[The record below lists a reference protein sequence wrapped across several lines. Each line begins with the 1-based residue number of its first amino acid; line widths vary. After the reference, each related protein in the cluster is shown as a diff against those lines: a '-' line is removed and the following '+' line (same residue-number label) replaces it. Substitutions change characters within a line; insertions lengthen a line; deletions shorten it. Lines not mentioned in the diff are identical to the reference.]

1 MMKTHT
7 KEHTMTD
14 FNLVLSFVALD
25 ATYDQ
30 LVSLSEMMKL
40 RREKL
45 AKTVKRS
52 IKEGQN
58 VTFNHKGID
67 YAGVVMSVKI
77 KKATVEC
84 TIPNSHSYDT
94 KMRRVPSTIR
104 YDVPL
109 NMLKAA

>member
-1 MMKTHT
+1 MKKTHT

-14 FNLVLSFVALD
+14 FNLALSFVTAY
-25 ATYDQ
+25 ASYDQ
-30 LVSLSEMMKL
+30 LVAISQAMKY
-40 RREKL
+40 RRESL

-52 IKEGQN
+52 IKEGQK
-58 VTFNHKGID
+58 VTFSHKGTD

>member
-1 MMKTHT
+1 
-7 KEHTMTD
+7 MTNFKD
-14 FNLVLSFVALD
+14 VLSFVTAD
-25 ATYDQ
+25 ASYDQ
-30 LVSLSEMMKL
+30 LVAISQAMKF
-40 RREKL
+40 RRESL

-58 VTFNHKGID
+58 VTFNHKGVE
-67 YAGVVMSVKI
+67 YAGVVLSVKI

-84 TIPNSHSYDT
+84 TIPNSHSYDI

>member
-1 MMKTHT
+1 
-7 KEHTMTD
+7 
-14 FNLVLSFVALD
+14 
-25 ATYDQ
+25 
-30 LVSLSEMMKL
+30 MKL

-45 AKTVKRS
+45 SKTVKRS
-52 IKEGQN
+52 IKEGQK
-58 VTFNHKGID
+58 VTFSHKGTD

>member
-1 MMKTHT
+1 
-7 KEHTMTD
+7 MT
-14 FNLVLSFVALD
+14 NLKDVLSFVTAD
-25 ATYDQ
+25 ASYDQ
-30 LVSLSEMMKL
+30 LVAISKAMKL

-45 AKTVKRS
+45 AKTAKPF

-58 VTFNHKGID
+58 VTFIYKGVN

-84 TIPNSHSYDT
+84 TIPDSWAYTS
-94 KMRRVPSTIR
+94 KMQRVPATTR
-104 YDVPL
+104 YDVPF